1 MGTILEII
9 IASSCVLF
17 FYFFFI
23 FLIFLNSFRKC
34 SMAIGNCTIC
44 GKAIVR
50 AANLTEYKGAKYHTS
65 CFRCASCKGDIT
77 GPEGFIN
84 HLESLYCKPCYD
96 KELAEKCQKCKKSLT
111 DGGIRFQEKP
121 YHKDCFH
128 CGGCNV
134 ELAEGK
140 FFVNSDTP
148 YCSKCHTDKFSER
161 CSLDSCGKPIPAGSQ
176 FVEVDSKKYHKN
188 CFKCTSCEKVI
199 SDQPFVKDAEGNF
212 CADCADS

>member
-9 IASSCVLF
+9 IASSCVLYFFIF
-17 FYFFFI
+17 FY

-140 FFVNSDTP
+140 FFVNPDTP

-161 CSLDSCGKPIPAGSQ
+161 CSLDSCGKPIPAESQ

>member
-1 MGTILEII
+1 
-9 IASSCVLF
+9 
-17 FYFFFI
+17 
-23 FLIFLNSFRKC
+23 
-34 SMAIGNCTIC
+34 MAIGNCTIC

-84 HLESLYCKPCYD
+84 HHESLYCKPCYD

>member
-9 IASSCVLF
+9 IASSCVLIF
-17 FYFFFI
+17 LSFFI
-23 FLIFLNSFRKC
+23 FLIFLILFRKC

-50 AANLTEYKGAKYHTS
+50 AANLTEYKWAKYHTS